1 MSRDTSSRPHRV
13 GPEALLPFAEGED
26 GRMVHVKD
34 VPNGKKCGCICPE
47 CRGPL
52 IAYQPRTKKI
62 AYFGH
67 YTAAACDPPRAL
79 ETMLHRLAKQLIEER
94 REVRL
99 PPVVAF
105 LGETQRELSKGG
117 VFRPESVRVE
127 EAVPGMRPDII
138 ATLGR
143 KELFIEVAV
152 RHKVGAE
159 KLALIKERRHSTIE
173 IDLAKWRHETDEAK
187 LAQAIIY
194 DAPRVWLFNSAASDK
209 EAALLAEQEA
219 RAQQR
224 REHAIK
230 LAIAILPGLSEPP
243 LMKAPPGS
251 LFAEYLASVEDAGMA
266 DVVGVAI
273 PGSGAFGVAEE
284 IWQAAVL
291 HFLLRQPAVTVR
303 YIPLDNE
310 DYSLLSAAATLAHRD
325 AAADWTV
332 VERITEGKVRDPHAA
347 ICTYLDH
354 LCEQEIAEFCGADQ
368 YKISWD
374 AMFRARKA
382 RKESQARRDRHT
394 NLRKAFEEISHLVG
408 APTMT
413 FAAWV
418 DIRHEGIEATPRELA
433 DLSERSLSPLLDR
446 MRRIGNLVTPE
457 AAIVEGG
464 LLGFPAEEHLAAR
477 KADAERKRIAAEER
491 KAVRLAAEQARRA
504 TEAAARLQSIR
515 TETQQIEGGEALL
528 HAPLKE
534 LDGRSIEQTGG
545 WMSPTEALLV
555 WGLIRGRQDMA
566 RKKKEREAAAL
577 AEAAHWREK
586 LAQEVVEWHGQD
598 FGAWVLRSAFSQT
611 FKRSLRDYC
620 TDERTYNICVK
631 LARGVKRRP
640 YSK

>member
-1 MSRDTSSRPHRV
+1 V
-13 GPEALLPFAEGED
+13 GDEAWLPFAEGED
-26 GRMVHVKD
+26 GRMVHVKN

-117 VFRPESVRVE
+117 IFRPESVRVE

-152 RHKVGAE
+152 RYKVGAE

-251 LFAEYLASVEDAGMA
+251 LFAEYVASVEDAGMA

-347 ICTYLDH
+347 IRTYLDY
-354 LCEQEIAEFCGADQ
+354 LCERGVATVCGADQ
-368 YKISWD
+368 YAVPWNV
-374 AMFRARKA
+374 MFRAREA
-382 RKESQARRDRHT
+382 QKESQARRDRLT
-394 NLRKAFEEISHLVG
+394 ALRKAFEEISHLVG
-408 APTMT
+408 GPTMT
-413 FAAWV
+413 FATWI

-433 DLSERSLSPLLDR
+433 DRSEWSLSPLLDR
-446 MRRIGNLVTPE
+446 MRRIGNLVTPDS
-457 AAIVEGG
+457 AIVEGG

-477 KADAERKRIAAEER
+477 IADAERRRIEAEEH
-491 KAVRLAAEQARRA
+491 KAARIKAEQARQA
-504 TEAAARLQSIR
+504 KEAADWLQWLRAESQ
-515 TETQQIEGGEALL
+515 EIEAGNALL

-534 LDGRSIEQTGG
+534 LGGRSIEQTQG
-545 WMSPTEALLV
+545 WMSPTEAMNV
-555 WGLIRGRQDMA
+555 RSMIRERQANA
-566 RKKKEREAAAL
+566 RKKREQQAAADEK
-577 AEAAHWREK
+577 AEAWRAK
-586 LAQEVVEWHGQD
+586 LIQRVAELFKPEFRHS
-598 FGAWVLRSAFSQT
+598 VLHSSYPET
-611 FKRSLRDYC
+611 FKRKLIEYC
-620 TDERTYNICVK
+620 LDEQTYKVSVK
-631 LARGVKRRP
+631 VAERVRVGRN
-640 YSK
+640 

>member
-1 MSRDTSSRPHRV
+1 
-13 GPEALLPFAEGED
+13 
-26 GRMVHVKD
+26 
-34 VPNGKKCGCICPE
+34 
-47 CRGPL
+47 
-52 IAYQPRTKKI
+52 
-62 AYFGH
+62 
-67 YTAAACDPPRAL
+67 
-79 ETMLHRLAKQLIEER
+79 MLHKLAKQLIEER
-94 REVRL
+94 KEVHL

-105 LGETQRELSKGG
+105 PGETQRELSKGG
-117 VFRPESVRVE
+117 IFRPESVRVE

-138 ATLGR
+138 ATHGR

-173 IDLAKWRHETDEAK
+173 IDLVKWRHETDEAK

-230 LAIAILPGLSEPP
+230 VAIAILPGLSEPP

-251 LFAEYLASVEDAGMA
+251 LFAEYVASVEDAGMA

-325 AAADWTV
+325 AAADWAV

-347 ICTYLDH
+347 IRTYLDY
-354 LCEQEIAEFCGADQ
+354 LCERGIAEFCGADQ

-374 AMFRARKA
+374 AMFHAREA
-382 RKESQARRDRHT
+382 QKESQARRDRLT
-394 NLRKAFEEISHLVG
+394 ALRKAFEEVSHLVG
-408 APTMT
+408 GPTMT
-413 FAAWV
+413 FATWI

-433 DLSERSLSPLLDR
+433 YRSEWSLSRLLDR
-446 MRRIGNLVTPE
+446 MTRIGNLVTPNG
-457 AAIVEGG
+457 AIVEGG

-477 KADAERKRIAAEER
+477 IADAERRRIEAEEH
-491 KAVRLAAEQARRA
+491 KAARIKAEQARQA
-504 TEAAARLQSIR
+504 KEAADWLQWLRAESQ
-515 TETQQIEGGEALL
+515 EIEAGNALL
-528 HAPLKE
+528 HASLKE
-534 LDGRSIEQTGG
+534 LGGRSIEQTQG
-545 WMSPTEALLV
+545 WMSPTEAMNV
-555 WGLIRGRQDMA
+555 RSMIRERQANA
-566 RKKKEREAAAL
+566 RKKREQQAAADEK
-577 AEAAHWREK
+577 AEAWRAK
-586 LAQEVVEWHGQD
+586 LIQRVAELFKPEFRHS
-598 FGAWVLRSAFSQT
+598 VLHSSYPET
-611 FKRSLRDYC
+611 FKRKLIEYC
-620 TDERTYNICVK
+620 LDEQTYKVSVK
-631 LARGVKRRP
+631 VAERVRVGRN
-640 YSK
+640 

>member
-1 MSRDTSSRPHRV
+1 MNRNTSSRPHRV
-13 GPEALLPFAEGED
+13 GDEAWLPFAEGED
-26 GRMVHVKD
+26 GRMVHVKN

-117 VFRPESVRVE
+117 IFRPESVRVE

-251 LFAEYLASVEDAGMA
+251 LFAEYVASVEDAGMA

-347 ICTYLDH
+347 IRTYLDY
-354 LCEQEIAEFCGADQ
+354 LCERGVATVCGADQ
-368 YKISWD
+368 YAVPWNV
-374 AMFRARKA
+374 MFRAREA
-382 RKESQARRDRHT
+382 QKESQARRDRLT
-394 NLRKAFEEISHLVG
+394 ALRKAFEEISHLVG
-408 APTMT
+408 GPTMT
-413 FAAWV
+413 FATWI

-433 DLSERSLSPLLDR
+433 DRSEWSLSPLLDR
-446 MRRIGNLVTPE
+446 MRRIGNLVTPDS
-457 AAIVEGG
+457 AIVEGG

-477 KADAERKRIAAEER
+477 IADAERRRIEAEEH
-491 KAVRLAAEQARRA
+491 KAARIKAEQARQA
-504 TEAAARLQSIR
+504 KEAADWLQWLRAESQ
-515 TETQQIEGGEALL
+515 EIEAGNALL
-528 HAPLKE
+528 HASLKE
-534 LDGRSIEQTGG
+534 LGGRSIEQTQG
-545 WMSPTEALLV
+545 WMSPTEAMNV
-555 WGLIRGRQDMA
+555 RSMIRERQANA
-566 RKKKEREAAAL
+566 RKKREQQAAADEK
-577 AEAAHWREK
+577 AEAWRAK
-586 LAQEVVEWHGQD
+586 LIQRVAELFKPEFRHS
-598 FGAWVLRSAFSQT
+598 VLHSSYPET
-611 FKRSLRDYC
+611 FKRKLIEYC
-620 TDERTYNICVK
+620 LDEQTYKVSVK
-631 LARGVKRRP
+631 VAERVRVGRN
-640 YSK
+640 

>member
-1 MSRDTSSRPHRV
+1 
-13 GPEALLPFAEGED
+13 
-26 GRMVHVKD
+26 
-34 VPNGKKCGCICPE
+34 
-47 CRGPL
+47 
-52 IAYQPRTKKI
+52 
-62 AYFGH
+62 
-67 YTAAACDPPRAL
+67 
-79 ETMLHRLAKQLIEER
+79 MLHKLAKQLIEER
-94 REVRL
+94 KEVRV
-99 PPVVAF
+99 PPVVAL
-105 LGETQRELSKGG
+105 LGESQRELSKGG
-117 VFRPESVRVE
+117 IVRPESVRVE

-194 DAPRVWLFNSAASDK
+194 DAPRVWLFNNTSYVT
-209 EAALLAEQEA
+209 EAAWLAKQEERA
-219 RAQQR
+219 RQR
-224 REHAIK
+224 RKHAVE
-230 LAIAILPGLSEPP
+230 LATAILRGLSEPP
-243 LMKAPPGS
+243 QMEAPPGS
-251 LFAEYLASVEDAGMA
+251 LFAECVAAVEDASMA

-284 IWQAAVL
+284 IWQAVVL
-291 HFLLRQPAVTVR
+291 DVLLRQPAVTVR
-303 YIPLDNE
+303 DIPLDNE

-325 AAADWTV
+325 AAVDWTV
-332 VERITEGKVRDPHAA
+332 VERITEGKVRDPRAV
-347 ICTYLDH
+347 IREYLDY
-354 LCEQEIAEFCGADQ
+354 LCERGIATVCGADQ
-368 YKISWD
+368 YAVPWNV
-374 AMFRARKA
+374 MFRAREA
-382 RKESQARRDRHT
+382 QKERQARRDRLGA
-394 NLRKAFEEISHLVG
+394 LRKAFEAVSHLVG
-408 APTMT
+408 GPTMT
-413 FAAWV
+413 FATWI

-433 DLSERSLSPLLDR
+433 YRSEWSLSSLLES
-446 MRRIGNLVTPE
+446 MRRIGNLVTPD
-457 AAIVEGG
+457 AVIVEGG
-464 LLGFPAEEHLAAR
+464 LLGFPAEEYLAAR
-477 KADAERKRIAAEER
+477 KADADRRRIEAEER

-528 HAPLKE
+528 HASLKE
-534 LDGRSIEQTGG
+534 LDGRSIEQTRG

-598 FGAWVLRSAFSQT
+598 FGAWVLRSAFPQT
-611 FKRSLRDYC
+611 YKRSLRDYC

-631 LARGVKRRP
+631 LARGVKRRH

>member
-1 MSRDTSSRPHRV
+1 MNRNTSSRPHRV
-13 GPEALLPFAEGED
+13 GDEAWLPFAEGED
-26 GRMVHVKD
+26 GRMVHVKN

-117 VFRPESVRVE
+117 IFRPESVRVE

-251 LFAEYLASVEDAGMA
+251 LFAEYVASVEDAGMA

-347 ICTYLDH
+347 IRTYLDY
-354 LCEQEIAEFCGADQ
+354 LCERGVATVCGADQ
-368 YKISWD
+368 YAVPWNV
-374 AMFRARKA
+374 MFRAREA
-382 RKESQARRDRHT
+382 QKESQARRDRLT
-394 NLRKAFEEISHLVG
+394 ALRKAFEEISHLVG
-408 APTMT
+408 GPTMT
-413 FAAWV
+413 FATWI

-433 DLSERSLSPLLDR
+433 DRSEWSLSPLLDR
-446 MRRIGNLVTPE
+446 MRRIGNLVTPDS
-457 AAIVEGG
+457 AIVEGG

-477 KADAERKRIAAEER
+477 IADAERRRIEAEEH
-491 KAVRLAAEQARRA
+491 KAARIKAEQARQA
-504 TEAAARLQSIR
+504 KEAADWLQWLRAESQ
-515 TETQQIEGGEALL
+515 EIEAGNALL
-528 HAPLKE
+528 HASLKE
-534 LDGRSIEQTGG
+534 LGGRSIEQTQG
-545 WMSPTEALLV
+545 WMSPTEAMNV
-555 WGLIRGRQDMA
+555 RSMIRERQANA
-566 RKKKEREAAAL
+566 RKKREQQAAADEK
-577 AEAAHWREK
+577 AEAWRAK
-586 LAQEVVEWHGQD
+586 LIQRVAELFKPEFRHS
-598 FGAWVLRSAFSQT
+598 VLHSSYPET
-611 FKRSLRDYC
+611 FKRKLIEYCLDEQTYKVSVKVAERLRVG
-620 TDERTYNICVK
+620 RN
-631 LARGVKRRP
+631 
-640 YSK
+640 